1 MGRDVAGFVSTL
13 TPLPHPLAV
22 CVQCALTDA
31 PIWVKSK
38 AGNQQFANGLDKQ
51 VFGKEKV
58 SGKTRLRAA
67 IYRRRSPCRFSHV

>member
-1 MGRDVAGFVSTL
+1 VYN
-13 TPLPHPLAV
+13 
-22 CVQCALTDA
+22 ALTDA

-67 IYRRRSPCRFSHV
+67 IYRRRSPCRFSHVRTDSEPRLASDFSI